1 VRKTQTKNIENIQEV
16 EAIAI
21 IVIINI
27 KRRKLVGGKSSK
39 GRKAEAN
46 RNIAKIKIKM
56 KDRRK
61 MMGKSRNFQWSIG
74 TESERN

>member
-27 KRRKLVGGKSSK
+27 KRRKLVGGKSSH
-39 GRKAEAN
+39 RKDKDQNERPKKNDGKVEEFSVEYWNRIRAELG
-46 RNIAKIKIKM
+46 M
-56 KDRRK
+56 KALPEK
-61 MMGKSRNFQWSIG
+61 
-74 TESERN
+74 